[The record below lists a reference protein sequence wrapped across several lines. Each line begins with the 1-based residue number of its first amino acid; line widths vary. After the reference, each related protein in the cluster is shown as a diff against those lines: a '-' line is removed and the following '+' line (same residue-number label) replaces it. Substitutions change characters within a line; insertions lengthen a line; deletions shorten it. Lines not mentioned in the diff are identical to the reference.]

1 MQMLTMGL
9 LEEQIFSSP
18 FRGSGKK
25 TGKTVCLYII
35 VGKNVAKKGFPD
47 TTKIEV
53 SLGIDPLA
61 DGMKGVKLESELT
74 EVGSGS
80 NVARSEVGIDPK
92 TRSEISLIMGGGRD
106 QFKT

>member
-1 MQMLTMGL
+1 M
-9 LEEQIFSSP
+9 
-18 FRGSGKK
+18 
-25 TGKTVCLYII
+25 
-35 VGKNVAKKGFPD
+35 
-47 TTKIEV
+47 

-74 EVGSGS
+74 EIGSGS